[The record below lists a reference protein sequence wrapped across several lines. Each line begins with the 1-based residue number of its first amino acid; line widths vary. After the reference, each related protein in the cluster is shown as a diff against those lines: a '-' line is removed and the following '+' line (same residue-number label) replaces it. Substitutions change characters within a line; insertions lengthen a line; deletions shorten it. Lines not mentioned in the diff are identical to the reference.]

1 LLVIFFLIS
10 HNQKQKKMGEWENKE
25 KRNKTKFKKKIRRQG
40 HLWYDIIEQLN
51 EKMRVQQIIFLAQ
64 FNILD
69 SSDKYILPAVK
80 APVMMGT

>member
-25 KRNKTKFKKKIRRQG
+25 TKPNLKKKFVGKGI
-40 HLWYDIIEQLN
+40 YDDNIIEQLN

-69 SSDKYILPAVK
+69 SSDKYMLPAVK